1 MNAAPKNVWR
11 AVLVDDER
19 LARQRLKHLL
29 ASHPNVSV
37 VGEAADLAVIGL
49 MLAALSFAASFFVIS
64 LACDYRYLYLLDLAA
79 LVGLV
84 YWALDPPPLKLKP
97 PQSQ

>member
-29 ASHPNVSV
+29 ASHPSVTV
-37 VGEAADLAVIGL
+37 VGEAADLAAARLVIEE
-49 MLAALSFAASFFVIS
+49 
-64 LACDYRYLYLLDLAA
+64 
-79 LVGLV
+79 
-84 YWALDPPPLKLKP
+84 
-97 PQSQ
+97 